1 MTVDVQVAT
10 DAAGIPAAGNVGEW
24 VERTTRAAGPGGDF
38 DVSIRIVDAGEMQA
52 LNRDYR
58 DQDKPTN
65 VLAFPAGDAGFVP
78 PGERPLLGDIVV
90 CAGIVADEAAEQGGV
105 RIPGQ
110 YFSSQMNDKP
120 PSTSGTGSTSLIARL
135 KRAIKGEPWS
145 REEIHDIIQQSE
157 TDIDAEEKSM
167 LAGVLEVSETQVR
180 DVMIPRSQMVVIDIE
195 DDIDEMIKVIVESGH
210 SRFPVMGE
218 DRDEVLGVLLAK
230 DLLRYFGRRAG
241 QEVPIRKLLRPAAVI
256 PESKRLNALLKEF
269 RASHN
274 HMAIVV
280 DEYGGVSGLLTIEDV
295 LEEIVGE
302 IDDEHDPEEDAFIR
316 SEGDRDGRPS
326 FAVRALTRIEDFN
339 EFFEC
344 ELSDEEYDTVGGL
357 VMHEL
362 GRLPRRGES
371 IDFGGFEFSVTK
383 ADKRRIGALRVQ
395 RLAV

>member
-1 MTVDVQVAT
+1 
-10 DAAGIPAAGNVGEW
+10 
-24 VERTTRAAGPGGDF
+24 
-38 DVSIRIVDAGEMQA
+38 
-52 LNRDYR
+52 
-58 DQDKPTN
+58 
-65 VLAFPAGDAGFVP
+65 
-78 PGERPLLGDIVV
+78 
-90 CAGIVADEAAEQGGV
+90 
-105 RIPGQ
+105 
-110 YFSSQMNDKP
+110 MNDKP
-120 PSTSGTGSTSLIARL
+120 PSTGGTGSTSLIARI

-145 REEIHDIIQQSE
+145 REEIQDIIQQSE
-157 TDIDAEEKSM
+157 TNIDAEEKSM

-180 DVMIPRSQMVVIDIE
+180 DVMIPRSQMVVIDID
-195 DDIDEMIKVIVESGH
+195 DDINEMISVIVDSGH

-241 QEVPIRKLLRPAAVI
+241 QDVPIRKLLRPAAVI

-295 LEEIVGE
+295 LEEIVGD
-302 IDDEHDPEEDAFIR
+302 IDDEHDQEEDAYIR
-316 SEGDRDGRPS
+316 PEGDRNGRPCY
-326 FAVRALTRIEDFN
+326 AVRALTRIEDFN

-371 IDFGGFEFSVTK
+371 VDFGGFEFSVTK

-395 RLAV
+395 RLEA